1 MRRKLAKLSD
11 REAASNRN
19 LDELT
24 QTDGILGS
32 NDHNCFVQNEAG
44 ENAFDL
50 RLLAPMTLTPSEQL
64 SYEFINCLHIQYP
77 SYSLEIIG
85 AFAWKIPERFGSSA
99 ALDDVAACML
109 ASHAAI
115 VRGSSPSLR
124 INPILYARALRSVRR
139 AIDDQSEWKSSNTL
153 CAVLLLH
160 RIEVSHTLFQRSC
173 VQV

>member
-1 MRRKLAKLSD
+1 VGRKLAKLSD
-11 REAASNRN
+11 RETAGNPD

-24 QTDGILGS
+24 QTDGIPSS
-32 NDHNCFVQNEAG
+32 NDRKCSVQNEAG

-64 SYEFINCLHIQYP
+64 SYEFINCLHIQDP
-77 SYSLEIIG
+77 SYSLKIIG
-85 AFAWKIPERFGSSA
+85 AFVWQIPERSGSSA
-99 ALDDVAACML
+99 ALDDVTACML

-124 INPILYARALRSVRR
+124 INPILYTRALWSVRQ
-139 AIDDQSEWKSSNTL
+139 ALDDQSEWKSSNTL

-160 RIEVSHTLFQRSC
+160 RIEVSHTLFQWSC
-173 VQV
+173 VRV